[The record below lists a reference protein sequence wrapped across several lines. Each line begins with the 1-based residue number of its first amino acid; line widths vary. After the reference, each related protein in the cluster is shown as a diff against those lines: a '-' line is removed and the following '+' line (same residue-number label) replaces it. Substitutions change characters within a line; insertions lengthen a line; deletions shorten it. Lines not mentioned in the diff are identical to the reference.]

1 MESLAKLHLRHQPL
15 TLSLNPH
22 CSSFPKP
29 LSSFRPPRQSP
40 TFNFTTLTIRA
51 SSSSLPPPSSAH
63 PPHQNPPN
71 PKPNSSFKTLA
82 PLAAP
87 IIKATC
93 AAIAAA
99 AFFFMRFNHRTA
111 MAATAVAPSTVEPVE
126 QESPADSVSYEEK
139 ERVLEEQLSQNPDD
153 VEALRN
159 LMEVRIK
166 SNKLAEAIQVL
177 ERLIELEPEDFEWQL
192 LKANVHSYMGEVD
205 LANSEF
211 EDILSKNPFKV
222 EAFHGLVMSASQ
234 SPEKLKS
241 VMKRVEEAM
250 VKCKKDGN
258 MSDVRDFKLL
268 VAQIRVMESKYS
280 DALKLY
286 QELVREEPRDF
297 RPYLCQ
303 GIIYTMLRKTNE
315 AEKQFEK
322 FRKLVPKNHPYK
334 EYFDDNMF
342 ATKLFGQKMERETA
356 ASNV

>member
-1 MESLAKLHLRHQPL
+1 MESLAKLHHRHQPL
-15 TLSLNPH
+15 TLSLNSH
-22 CSSFPKP
+22 CPSFPKP

-40 TFNFTTLTIRA
+40 PFNFTTLTVRA
-51 SSSSLPPPSSAH
+51 SSTSLPPSSDL
-63 PPHQNPPN
+63 PPHRNLQNPN
-71 PKPNSSFKTLA
+71 PISSFKALA

-87 IIKATC
+87 IIKTTC

-111 MAATAVAPSTVEPVE
+111 MAATAVASSTVEPVE
-126 QESPADSVSYEEK
+126 QESSTDRVPNEEK
-139 ERVLEEQLSQNPDD
+139 ERVLEEHLARNPDD

-166 SNKLAEAIQVL
+166 SHKLTEAIQVL

-192 LKANVHSYMGEVD
+192 LKANVHSYMGEVE
-205 LANSEF
+205 LANAEF
-211 EDILSKNPFKV
+211 EDILAKDPFKV
-222 EAFHGLVMSASQ
+222 EAFHGLVMCASQ
-234 SPEKLKS
+234 PPEKLKS
-241 VMKRVEEAM
+241 VTKRVEEAM
-250 VKCKKDGN
+250 MKCKKEGN

-342 ATKLFGQKMERETA
+342 ATKLFGQKVERERA
-356 ASNV
+356 ASKV